1 MIGDG
6 KIQMR
11 MVTNNMQPSPA
22 VNFHVL
28 HDTQLLHE
36 FYHIG
41 GIEPVTIASHQDGTV
56 AQNFAV
62 DRLELRN
69 GVLKRNVFQ
78 NSKDFRIG
86 V

>member
-1 MIGDG
+1 
-6 KIQMR
+6 
-11 MVTNNMQPSPA
+11 MVTNNTQPSPD

-41 GIEPVTIASHQDGTV
+41 GIEPVTIASHKDGTV
-56 AQNFAV
+56 AQDFAV

-69 GVLKRNVFQ
+69 GVLKRNVFH
-78 NSKDFRIG
+78 SLKEFWIG